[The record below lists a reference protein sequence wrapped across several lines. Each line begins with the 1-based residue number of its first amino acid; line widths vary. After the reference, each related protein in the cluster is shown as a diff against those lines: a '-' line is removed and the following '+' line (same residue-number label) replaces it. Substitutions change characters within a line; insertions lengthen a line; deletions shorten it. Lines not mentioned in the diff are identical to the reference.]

1 MIDLPPLRTTL
12 SAFNVHL
19 VKKSSFQLLVV
30 TLIQLAGISLISAQ
44 VPRIVSP
51 PETDSEIYHRANR
64 YFNYAEES
72 RDLDDKRRA
81 FQMSIPLFREYLS
94 DRPGEALVQNAS
106 YKLSMALLL
115 TGDRNGA
122 EQGFSSIIQRFR
134 SGEWVA
140 LSAYRLAAQLY
151 NRQDWLSAAPYFKI
165 AAKEAVK
172 DELAHKSVF
181 YESRCLQMAGKNE
194 DAIARLGDIVKD
206 TGNPYRDYARLAM
219 GELHARGGRHEKA
232 LEAFEALLIPSVA
245 PQERAQALLAAGVSA
260 AKLGQKA
267 KARGF
272 LDSTLS
278 SNGIQPKYKSRAQ
291 LALMEMCFAN
301 KQHGEAIRTFEMGEY
316 LGERSVLA
324 KIALLAGRSFVALDR
339 QKKAIAQFFNAE
351 RFALSV
357 KPKPLRKIG
366 FEASYRRLNCFY
378 RINGA
383 NIPTQVDAFAE
394 AYGEE
399 NLGSPWLHKALL
411 MKAETLFHEADVSQA
426 ATAYNEVNPS
436 ALPVEMRADIYFKR
450 GWCLADTGEYGR
462 AAQNLSSFLA
472 TFPDHERFSEALA
485 KRAYAYIKIGDRKS
499 ALKDLQ
505 DLLKRTP
512 EPDLASFAYQ
522 YCGKIHRDE
531 QRWPEMISSY
541 EKLLAVSGSE
551 ITQKSRADA
560 QYWIGWGCYKQ
571 QEWAK
576 AITHFQKAR
585 ALLPVRYREPAG
597 VHIVLS
603 AYSLLDSDQLKEGVD
618 QLLSDA
624 PHQQFPARMLTWLG
638 LERFSKGDYDGANR
652 FLGLATTPE
661 APTQTDTLV
670 WRHLAKARLEMR
682 DFEGA
687 AGALSILLSL
697 DQEDF
702 WKADALLDQS
712 HAFIGLQKWKEAHS
726 SAAAGISLN
735 PSGTVQA
742 GLYLA
747 SADIEMHR
755 MEYEI
760 AAKNYLKASELFI
773 NDQEIKP
780 LGLFRAAKA
789 LEKGGKRERANRIRA
804 QLQKEF
810 PSWKSPDS

>member
-1 MIDLPPLRTTL
+1 M
-12 SAFNVHL
+12 HL
-19 VKKSSFQLLVV
+19 VNKSVIRLLVV
-30 TLIQLAGISLISAQ
+30 TLIQLAGIKLIPAQ
-44 VPRIVSP
+44 VPGIVSP
-51 PETDSEIYHRANR
+51 PGTDSEVYHRANR
-64 YFNYAEES
+64 YFNYAEKS

-81 FQMSIPLFREYLS
+81 FRMSIPLFREYLS
-94 DRPGEALVQNAS
+94 NRPGEALVQNAS

-115 TGDRNGA
+115 TGDRDGA
-122 EQGFSSIIQRFR
+122 EQGFSSLIQRFR
-134 SGEWVA
+134 TGDWVA

-151 NRQDWLSAAPYFKI
+151 NRQDWLGAAPYFKV
-165 AAKEAVK
+165 AAREAGK

-206 TGNPYRDYARLAM
+206 SANPYRDYARLAM
-219 GELHARGGRHEKA
+219 GELHARGGRHEQA

-260 AKLGQKA
+260 AKLGQEA

-272 LDSTLS
+272 LDSTIS
-278 SNGIQPKYKSRAQ
+278 STGIQPRYKARAQ
-291 LALMEMCFAN
+291 LALMEMCFAR
-301 KQHGEAIRTFEMGEY
+301 QQYEEAIRVFETGEY

-324 KIALLAGRSFVALDR
+324 KIALIAGRSFVALDR
-339 QKKAIAQFFNAE
+339 QKKAIAQFFNSE
-351 RFALSV
+351 RLALSV

-394 AYGEE
+394 AYEEE

-411 MKAETLFHEADVSQA
+411 MKAETLFHEADGSRA
-426 ATAYNEVNPS
+426 AAAYNEVNPS
-436 ALPVEMRADIYFKR
+436 ALPVEMRADVYFKR

-505 DLLKRTP
+505 NLLERTP
-512 EPDLASFAYQ
+512 ETDLASFAYQ

-531 QRWPEMISSY
+531 QRWPEMITSY
-541 EKLLAVSGSE
+541 EKLLSLPGSE
-551 ITQKSRADA
+551 IDRKSRADA
-560 QYWIGWGCYKQ
+560 QYWMGWGCYKQ
-571 QEWAK
+571 QKWTR
-576 AITHFQKAR
+576 AITHFQQAR
-585 ALLPVRYREPAG
+585 DLLPERYREPAG

-652 FLGLATTPE
+652 FLGLATSPE
-661 APTQTDTLV
+661 APTQSDTLV

-687 AGALSILLSL
+687 AAALAILLSL

-712 HAFIGLQKWKEAHS
+712 HALIGLQKWEEAHS
-726 SAAAGISLN
+726 SAGEGIALN

-747 SADIEMHR
+747 IADIGMHR
-755 MEYEI
+755 MDYET
-760 AAKNYLKASELFI
+760 AAANYLKASDLFI
-773 NDQEIKP
+773 DDREIKP

-789 LEKGGKRERANRIRA
+789 MEKGGNLERASRIRE

-810 PSWKSPDS
+810 PSWKSPES